1 MLALAILLFG
11 LLVVLIIAAVT
22 LPILGLLPLLAWV
35 IPAIPGLLMV
45 GTVMLTLLELPL
57 ILGGPDDR
65 RTAKQDLTLFLPTI
79 LISGLLAWASAFI
92 FWR

>member
-22 LPILGLLPLLAWV
+22 LPILGLVPLLAWV
-35 IPAIPGLLMV
+35 IPAIPGLLMI
-45 GTVMLTLLELPL
+45 GTLILTLLELPL
-57 ILGGPDDR
+57 LFGGKEDR
-65 RTAKQDLTLFLPTI
+65 KAARSDLSLFIPTI
-79 LISGLLAWASAFI
+79 LVSGLLAWASAFI